1 MSLNNLELNSN
12 KEDASNSEEQIVN
25 NEEQIVT
32 NEEQIVTNEEQIV
45 TNEEQI
51 VTNEEQIVA
60 NEEQIVTNKEKISPK
75 ITTLCFS
82 GGGIKGFSFIGALE
96 CLIEKKIIN
105 LTEIKC
111 FVGTS
116 IGAMLSF
123 LLILGWEI
131 EEMKD
136 FIFNFNFSKLKGEIN
151 SIAFFQ
157 NLGIQDGER
166 FKLLLINFLETK
178 LNVKDITFEEL
189 YKLTNKKLIIIGT
202 NLTKGKEVVFNY
214 KTTPHFSVILALRI
228 STAVPIIFSPIIHE
242 NEKYVDGGIVNNF
255 PINHCSKKS
264 TIGFYIKNAKEDLNI
279 DSLKKLITSV
289 LSITADTISEKN
301 IKKYFNNVIQ
311 INNPKYVPTDFDI
324 TLEDKKK
331 IIDLGYESINNFL
344 LKFNT

>member
-1 MSLNNLELNSN
+1 
-12 KEDASNSEEQIVN
+12 
-25 NEEQIVT
+25 
-32 NEEQIVTNEEQIV
+32 
-45 TNEEQI
+45 
-51 VTNEEQIVA
+51 
-60 NEEQIVTNKEKISPK
+60 
-75 ITTLCFS
+75 
-82 GGGIKGFSFIGALE
+82 
-96 CLIEKKIIN
+96 
-105 LTEIKC
+105 
-111 FVGTS
+111 
-116 IGAMLSF
+116 MLSF

-311 INNPKYVPTDFDI
+311 INNPNYDSTDFDI

-331 IIDLGYESINNFL
+331 IIDLGYESIDNFL

>member
-12 KEDASNSEEQIVN
+12 KEDASNNEEQIVN
-25 NEEQIVT
+25 NKEDTLNNEEELIVNNKEKLIVNNKEQIV
-32 NEEQIVTNEEQIV
+32 NKEEQLN
-45 TNEEQI
+45 
-51 VTNEEQIVA
+51 
-60 NEEQIVTNKEKISPK
+60 NKEKISPK

-82 GGGIKGFSFIGALE
+82 GGGIKGFSFLGALE

-228 STAVPIIFSPIIHE
+228 STAVPIIFSPIIYE

-331 IIDLGYESINNFL
+331 IIDLGYESIDNFL